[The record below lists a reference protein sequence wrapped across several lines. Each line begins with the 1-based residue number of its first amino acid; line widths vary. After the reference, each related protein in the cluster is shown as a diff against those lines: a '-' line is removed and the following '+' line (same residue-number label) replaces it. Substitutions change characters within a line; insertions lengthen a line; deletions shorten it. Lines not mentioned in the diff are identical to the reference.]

1 MSSDLARA
9 LANLIRKGTVQ
20 SVTTRP
26 ARARVQ
32 VGGLLTAP
40 LPWLSL
46 RASTNKVRHWSPPAV
61 GEQVIVL
68 SPGGDLGG
76 GVVLCGIPSDKNPI
90 PDGATED
97 NVLMAFGDGAVLLY
111 DMASHVLRGT
121 LPAGGRVE
129 VTAPGGFLFTGDT
142 VIDGMLTVNKDVEMK
157 ADAHAAGTIT
167 GDTDVVAAGISGKGH
182 KHGGV
187 MAGGTFT
194 APPQ

>member
-46 RASTNKVRHWSPPAV
+46 RACTTKVRHWSPPGV
-61 GEQVIVL
+61 GEQVLVL
-68 SPGGDLGG
+68 SPGGDLAG
-76 GVVLCGIPSDKNPI
+76 GVVLTGIPSDKHPV

-97 NVLMAFGDGAVLLY
+97 NVLLAFGDGAVFLY
-111 DMASHVLRGT
+111 DLAAHVLRGT

-129 VTAPGGFLFTGDT
+129 MTAPGGFLLTGDT
-142 VIDGMLTVNKDVEMK
+142 VIDGALTVNKNVEMK

-167 GDTDVVAAGISGKGH
+167 GDTDVIAAGISGKGH
-182 KHGGV
+182 KHPETG
-187 MAGGTFT
+187 AITK
-194 APPQ
+194 PPQ

>member
-40 LPWLSL
+40 LPWVSL
-46 RASTNKVRHWSPPAV
+46 RASTDKVRHWSPPAV
-61 GEQVIVL
+61 GEQVLVL
-68 SPGGDLGG
+68 SPYGDLGG
-76 GVVLCGIPSDKNPI
+76 GVVLAGIPSDKNPI

-97 NVLMAFGDGAVLLY
+97 NVIMAFGDGAVLLY
-111 DMASHVLRGT
+111 DIASHVLRGT

-129 VTAPGGFLFTGDT
+129 VTAPGGFLFTGDAVVDGNLKVTKNVDVDGDNHAKGT
-142 VIDGMLTVNKDVEMK
+142 V
-157 ADAHAAGTIT
+157 T
-167 GDTDVVAAGISGKGH
+167 GDTDVIAAGISGKGH
-182 KHGGV
+182 VHPETGAITKG
-187 MAGGTFT
+187 
-194 APPQ
+194 PQ

>member
-9 LANLIRKGTVQ
+9 LANLIRKGTVE

-40 LPWLSL
+40 LPWVSL
-46 RASTNKVRHWSPPAV
+46 RASAKKVRHWSPPAV
-61 GEQVIVL
+61 GEQVLVF
-68 SPGGDLGG
+68 SPFGELGG
-76 GVVLCGIPSDKNPI
+76 GVVLAGIPSDKNPV

-97 NVLMAFGDGAVLLY
+97 NVIMAFGDGAVFLY

-121 LPAGGRVE
+121 LPEGGRVE
-129 VTAPGGFLFTGDT
+129 LAAPGGFLLTGDT
-142 VIDGMLTVNKDVEMK
+142 VVDGKLTVSKDVEIGG
-157 ADAHAAGTIT
+157 DAHADGTIT
-167 GDTDVVAAGISGKGH
+167 GDTDVIAAGISGKGH

-187 MAGGTFT
+187 QAGGTFT
-194 APPQ
+194 QAPT